1 MKHTQLWARKQ
12 RITLALDESRQVH
25 DILEDHPVDHLDIV
39 VPDEAGGPGGGQHGV
54 VDMSALAGV
63 HNLGWAS
70 R

>member
-12 RITLALDESRQVH
+12 RITLDESRQVH